1 MSAEAEKPM
10 RHPATFCWPPFLAIV
25 PVTVGYF
32 LGSTQPETFR
42 HTHGYF
48 EIAMM
53 IGLMAA
59 VGYTVRLW
67 PHRADRLFK
76 VPIYVNLG
84 FIILAACGMV
94 VGLFSLLAKSS

>member
-1 MSAEAEKPM
+1 MSAEAEKPT

-25 PVTVGYF
+25 PLVIGSL
-32 LGSTQPETFR
+32 LGATQPETFR

-67 PHRADRLFK
+67 PYRADRRFK

-84 FIILAACGMV
+84 FIFLAAGAMG
-94 VGLFSLLAKSS
+94 VGLLSVLTKR